1 MEFSPLLSFEFSK
14 IKFLDPRLSTNISK
28 WIVSSLDIS
37 QVLCYVNPRGRIC
50 GHFILLGQC
59 WDVGI
64 LVKDGKKGFKEGIYF
79 FIFFLLIHRLNLVK
93 KVSMKVCFEITL
105 NHYKHPNVEIN
116 RQHLKGLTL
125 SECLT
130 YIYLPSYQSI
140 HVHFLTI
147 MYTFIL

>member
-1 MEFSPLLSFEFSK
+1 MVIPHGVVTPSLLWIFK
-14 IKFLDPRLSTNISK
+14 KKFLDPRLSANISK

-37 QVLCYVNPRGRIC
+37 QFLCYVNPRGRIC

-59 WDVGI
+59 WDVDI
-64 LVKDGKKGFKEGIYF
+64 LVKDDGKGLKRGIYF
-79 FIFFLLIHRLNLVK
+79 SEFLLLHRLNLVK
-93 KVSMKVCFEITL
+93 KVSMKVYFEITL
-105 NHYKHPNVEIN
+105 NLNVGIN